1 MPRKVHD
8 SCTIVFPTRVEVS
21 TLARLDK
28 FVLQKRR
35 DLPKGKKHLINRNM
49 IVLEAINDWLRIN
62 DRK

>member
-28 FVLQKRR
+28 IVIQKRK
-35 DLPKGKKHLINRNM
+35 DLPRGKKHLINRNA
-49 IVLEAINDWLRIN
+49 IVLEALSAWLKVN